1 MHCEKVNQK
10 NFAKGFSLFIFLF
23 PTLWINSFALC
34 IECEIFRGGEGFGV
48 CVRLLGRLPDGRIKP
63 PAGGRSGRGGAAG
76 EPNFIG
82 SRNSE
87 EIPRDI
93 SLNSDEKRKSQRLLS
108 GDGPRLYI
116 GWGGGGGACILS
128 AAGDSRGAP
137 RGVAIGAG
145 VCAFRSLLIFF
156 CKKK

>member
-1 MHCEKVNQK
+1 
-10 NFAKGFSLFIFLF
+10 
-23 PTLWINSFALC
+23 
-34 IECEIFRGGEGFGV
+34 
-48 CVRLLGRLPDGRIKP
+48 VRLLGRRPDGRIKP

-76 EPNFIG
+76 EPNFVG

-93 SLNSDEKRKSQRLLS
+93 SLNSGEKRKSQRLLR

-128 AAGDSRGAP
+128 AAGDSREVP